1 MVKDTLERYLQPD
14 VVLRE
19 LYAKMVP
26 NLQFIPLVTP
36 IREESSTF
44 PYKYN
49 SYSMS
54 SDPKKETAPIAIAG
68 GRFAELDYTRESIGS
83 KATEEHGFQMR
94 LQHDMMKHR
103 GTKALKEATGAVE
116 RAGFWM
122 AETINSE
129 ILTGMKTSGNYTSM
143 TWATT
148 TWDDGAATPIAD
160 LIADQKTYR
169 HAGYPYRLNTVL
181 AHLTNWTEL
190 LTYVLEYDNRYLVG
204 GAPTRTEDT
213 IFIPSIGVTVFC
225 VDDGLTDFAE
235 GSMIGLDK
243 KNSVAEWHYYND
255 KMFSP
260 TNVTYQTI
268 DASGKKVMKT
278 VNNMGIHFRKLYD
291 EELDDIV
298 LQFYYDAKLTVTNAY
313 GIAYGSGV

>member
-19 LYAKMVP
+19 VYAKMVP
-26 NLQFIPLVTP
+26 NLQFIELVKP
-36 IREESSTF
+36 IREDKPTF

-54 SDPKKETAPIAIAG
+54 SDPKKETAPVAMAG
-68 GRFAELDYTRESIGS
+68 ARFPELDYTRESIGS

-94 LQHDMMKHR
+94 LKHDLMKHR
-103 GTKALKEATGAVE
+103 GSKAMQEVTGALE

-129 ILTGMKTSGNYTSM
+129 ILTGMKTSGNYTSI

-148 TWDDGAATPIAD
+148 TWDDASATPIAD
-160 LIADQKTYR
+160 LRTAKKTFR

-181 AHLTNWTEL
+181 AHLDNWTEL
-190 LTYVLEYDNRYLVG
+190 QGYVQDYDNRWLVG
-204 GAPTRTEDT
+204 GVPGITEDT
-213 IFIPSIGVTVFC
+213 ITIPSLQMVVHC

-243 KNSVAEWHYYND
+243 NNVVAEWHYYND
-255 KMFSP
+255 ALFSP
-260 TNVTYQTI
+260 QRVTYQTI
-268 DASGKKVMKT
+268 EADGKKVSKT
-278 VNNMGIHFRKLYD
+278 VNNLGIHFRRLYD
-291 EELDDIV
+291 EDLDDIV

-313 GIAYGSGV
+313 GIDYGTGV

>member
-26 NLQFIPLVTP
+26 NLQFLPLVTP
-36 IREESSTF
+36 IREDSPTF
-44 PYKYN
+44 PFKYN

-54 SDPKKETAPIAIAG
+54 SDPKKETAPVAMAG
-68 GRFAELDYTRESIGS
+68 GRFPELDYTRESIGS

-94 LQHDMMKHR
+94 LKHDLMKHR
-103 GTKALKEATGAVE
+103 GAKALKEATDAVQ

-122 AETINSE
+122 AETVNSE
-129 ILTGMKTSGNYTSM
+129 ILTGMKTTGNYTSI

-148 TWDDGAATPIAD
+148 DWSDPASTPIAD
-160 LIADQKTYR
+160 LIAARKTYR

-181 AHLTNWTEL
+181 AHLDNWTEL
-190 LTYVLEYDNRYLVG
+190 QAYALDYDNRYLVG
-204 GAPTRTEDT
+204 GAPTITDDT
-213 IFIPSIGVTVFC
+213 ITIPSIKLVVHC

-243 KNSVAEWHYYND
+243 KSPVAEWHYYND

-260 TNVTYQTI
+260 ASVTYQTI
-268 DASGKKVMKT
+268 EADGKKTKKT
-278 VNNMGIHFRKLYD
+278 VNNMGIHFRKLYNED
-291 EELDDIV
+291 LDDTV

-313 GIAYGSGV
+313 GIAYGTGV